1 MPDAFEDSRARLERL
16 MKLAT
21 EETDS
26 AKQDELTTEIRRVLG
41 ERRRL
46 KKALGIQNPGQT
58 LYLRLEDR
66 RVLKLIERLEK
77 QILRSKSL
85 ATGTKDPR
93 ILAS

>member
-1 MPDAFEDSRARLERL
+1 MSLRRKYAAYWMNVEGSRRHWEF
-16 MKLAT
+16 K
-21 EETDS
+21 
-26 AKQDELTTEIRRVLG
+26 
-41 ERRRL
+41 
-46 KKALGIQNPGQT
+46 NPGQT